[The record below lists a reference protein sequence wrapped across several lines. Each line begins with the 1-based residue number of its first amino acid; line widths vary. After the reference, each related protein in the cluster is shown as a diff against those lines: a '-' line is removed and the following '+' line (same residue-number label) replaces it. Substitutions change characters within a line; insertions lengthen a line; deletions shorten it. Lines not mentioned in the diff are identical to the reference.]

1 MELKNQWG
9 MMESSQTSL
18 FVDQEII
25 KIWEKIDDL
34 DFLKF
39 LDKLK
44 ALPDRERELV
54 MGYYEGKNNSR
65 K

>member
-1 MELKNQWG
+1 LELKNQWG

>member
-1 MELKNQWG
+1 
-9 MMESSQTSL
+9 MESSQTSL

>member
-1 MELKNQWG
+1 